1 MQIGIIIMGNVKV
14 ANRYIYIYIYIYIRT
29 IIFPLHTSYASFI
42 PPLSAMF
49 SFKVCLPLICK
60 TVKRNN
66 SVVETHI
73 DFANRQK

>member
-14 ANRYIYIYIYIYIRT
+14 ANRYIYIYIRT

-66 SVVETHI
+66 GVVETHI